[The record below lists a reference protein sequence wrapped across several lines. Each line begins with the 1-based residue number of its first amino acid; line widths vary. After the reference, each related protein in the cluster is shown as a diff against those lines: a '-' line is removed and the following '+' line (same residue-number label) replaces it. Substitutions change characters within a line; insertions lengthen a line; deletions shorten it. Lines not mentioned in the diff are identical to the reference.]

1 MNPKRYLVSIRLLC
15 MTVAAAFVMPLL
27 HAQSGTGSISGTVMN
42 KRTSQYLAGVQ
53 VRLDGSLVDSISS
66 SEGKFNLLSVSPGT
80 HEVEVDY
87 IGLNTDKKT
96 VNVTAGETVKLNFIL
111 DNDVYKMESVAVSGL
126 REGIALAAQTQRQ
139 EIGIKGVISTD
150 MFPAQNSG
158 NLGEFL
164 KNTSGLYIDYS
175 GSDARSVRL
184 RGVPAA
190 MNLVTQDGLNLAS
203 SNSGGNGRTFDL
215 DQTMIQNF
223 EMVEIS
229 KAPTSDMEGQAVGGA
244 INLITKNPL
253 TREGRV
259 VQFELMYN
267 VSNYALPSAG
277 YNTNPS
283 INNDGPSNKIKPGG
297 TFFYS
302 DKFSILGGK
311 DNFGVVMT
319 FNDFDNVLIGQQRTN
334 KDLTN
339 GNQGLGADNP
349 GYAMIGD
356 YYYQQ
361 QPSQVHRKGASL
373 NLYYKVS
380 DSTTLH
386 LNNSFSN
393 SLLRNRTNYFKLNA
407 NTRDPSSTIVNTI
420 APQAANNTS
429 VLNVDFNDKYG
440 YTSMF
445 DLGGKT
451 VLGTTDITYDVYTT
465 KSTNHYI
472 DIPYPVGTPGTEGG
486 QFSAIQLTIPNI
498 GFTLTGAPDASAP
511 TVNQTAGKN
520 MFDPVNATAMTLNS
534 VQRSG
539 KDQWLGYKVDIKKQF
554 NGFWLKAGIIN
565 HDEWRWNDNPRHS
578 WNYTGPTNPAPFASF
593 MAENQKAGPS
603 LKWNLPFVFLSPRA
617 ITNFY
622 LNNPQYFTENLTA
635 AITNQVNRNY
645 EHERITGAYFMGS
658 TTLWKKLTI
667 TTGIRNEWTQ
677 DDGAGKFDNKLAYSK
692 AIASGASV
700 VNALLAEYSDRFKN
714 TNKYST
720 TMGNLQMK
728 YQITPELVLR
738 GSWHMGIGR
747 PDLPALLP
755 QETVNEVSLPYSINV
770 NNIGLKPQIAYN
782 YDVDLDYYAKNSL
795 TLSADIFQKNIRNY
809 ISSTSFTIPSGA
821 NNGFNGQYAGYIEN
835 TSYNMGEAVFKG
847 VELNASQPF
856 TGLMAIARD
865 IKWLGNFGW
874 FANWTTMRTEQI
886 GLFPNGSGP
895 SVYPGTPQA
904 NNRFQDWVPQTF
916 NVGISYTW
924 SNGAMVY
931 VKYNE
936 RAKAYQYSQANL
948 DVMQKAWQT
957 VDLAI
962 RYPLNKNYSVIFN
975 VNNVFDDRTVFYVEN
990 GLNIRSDIFSTQL
1003 NLGIKG
1009 SF

>member
-1 MNPKRYLVSIRLLC
+1 
-15 MTVAAAFVMPLL
+15 
-27 HAQSGTGSISGTVMN
+27 
-42 KRTSQYLAGVQ
+42 
-53 VRLDGSLVDSISS
+53 
-66 SEGKFNLLSVSPGT
+66 
-80 HEVEVDY
+80 
-87 IGLNTDKKT
+87 
-96 VNVTAGETVKLNFIL
+96 
-111 DNDVYKMESVAVSGL
+111 
-126 REGIALAAQTQRQ
+126 
-139 EIGIKGVISTD
+139 
-150 MFPAQNSG
+150 
-158 NLGEFL
+158 
-164 KNTSGLYIDYS
+164 
-175 GSDARSVRL
+175 
-184 RGVPAA
+184 
-190 MNLVTQDGLNLAS
+190 
-203 SNSGGNGRTFDL
+203 
-215 DQTMIQNF
+215 
-223 EMVEIS
+223 
-229 KAPTSDMEGQAVGGA
+229 
-244 INLITKNPL
+244 
-253 TREGRV
+253 
-259 VQFELMYN
+259 
-267 VSNYALPSAG
+267 
-277 YNTNPS
+277 
-283 INNDGPSNKIKPGG
+283 
-297 TFFYS
+297 
-302 DKFSILGGK
+302 
-311 DNFGVVMT
+311 
-319 FNDFDNVLIGQQRTN
+319 
-334 KDLTN
+334 
-339 GNQGLGADNP
+339 
-349 GYAMIGD
+349 
-356 YYYQQ
+356 
-361 QPSQVHRKGASL
+361 
-373 NLYYKVS
+373 
-380 DSTTLH
+380 
-386 LNNSFSN
+386 
-393 SLLRNRTNYFKLNA
+393 
-407 NTRDPSSTIVNTI
+407 
-420 APQAANNTS
+420 
-429 VLNVDFNDKYG
+429 
-440 YTSMF
+440 
-445 DLGGKT
+445 
-451 VLGTTDITYDVYTT
+451 
-465 KSTNHYI
+465 
-472 DIPYPVGTPGTEGG
+472 
-486 QFSAIQLTIPNI
+486 
-498 GFTLTGAPDASAP
+498 
-511 TVNQTAGKN
+511 
-520 MFDPVNATAMTLNS
+520 
-534 VQRSG
+534 
-539 KDQWLGYKVDIKKQF
+539 
-554 NGFWLKAGIIN
+554 
-565 HDEWRWNDNPRHS
+565 
-578 WNYTGPTNPAPFASF
+578 
-593 MAENQKAGPS
+593 
-603 LKWNLPFVFLSPRA
+603 
-617 ITNFY
+617 
-622 LNNPQYFTENLTA
+622 
-635 AITNQVNRNY
+635 
-645 EHERITGAYFMGS
+645 MGS

-770 NNIGLKPQIAYN
+770 NNIGLKPQFAYN

-874 FANWTTMRTEQI
+874 FANWTSMRTEQI

-895 SVYPGTPQA
+895 SVYPGKPQA